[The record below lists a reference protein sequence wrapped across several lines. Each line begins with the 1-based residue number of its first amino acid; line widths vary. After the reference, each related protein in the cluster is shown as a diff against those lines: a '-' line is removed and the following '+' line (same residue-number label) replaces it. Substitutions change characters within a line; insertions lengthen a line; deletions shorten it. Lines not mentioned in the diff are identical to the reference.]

1 MIFAVSAHDFFGC
14 VDKENGRKAD
24 RERCFCCNLLFLQR
38 NRPLSKHHCHGAE
51 ALRPRSGASRFSDA
65 LNIGGV

>member
-14 VDKENGRKAD
+14 VDKENGHKAD
-24 RERCFCCNLLFLQR
+24 RERCGRRNRLFLQR
-38 NRPLSKHHCHGAE
+38 NLSSRKHHCHGAE
-51 ALRPRSGASRFSDA
+51 ALRRRSGVSRFSDA